1 MITVTSN
8 TQAIMPGRSARFL
21 ASGGTQPYS
30 YAVAPDGA
38 GGTID
43 PLTGVYQAPATLNA
57 NPARM
62 SDTILVTDAVAD
74 EGSRS
79 ILIGSVFM
87 LICDIIQ
94 REMGLGANQV
104 YAWDQKI
111 NIPKDS
117 ELYVAVGVMSVKPFS
132 NVRKYEGSEDGL
144 MESQYAN
151 FRALISI
158 DILSR
163 SPAARDRKEEIVLA
177 LGSNYSQSQQ
187 EHNAFNIGKITSS
200 FVNLS
205 EIDGAAIP
213 YRYSIMTH
221 VLYVITK
228 SKPINYYDQFSLN
241 LQGKL
246 LTETGEQLTTE
257 DDDPLTVGETI
268 EP

>member
-21 ASGGTQPYS
+21 ASGGTPPYVFSVQP
-30 YAVAPDGA
+30 AGA
-38 GGTID
+38 GGAID
-43 PLTGVYQAPATLNA
+43 PSSGVYQAPATLPGD
-57 NPARM
+57 PARM
-62 SDTILVTDAVAD
+62 GDTILVTDALAD
-74 EGSRS
+74 TGSRG

-94 REMGLGANQV
+94 REMGLGPKQV

-132 NVRKYEGSEDGL
+132 NVRKYDGSGPGL
-144 MESQYAN
+144 TESQYAN
-151 FRALISI
+151 FRALINI

-187 EHNAFNIGKITSS
+187 ELNAFNIGKITSS

-205 EIDGAAIP
+205 EVDGAAIP
-213 YRYSIMTH
+213 YRYSITTH
-221 VLYVITK
+221 VLYVVTK
-228 SKPINYYDQFSLN
+228 SKPIDYYDQFSLV
-241 LQGKL
+241 
-246 LTETGEQLTTE
+246 ETK
-257 DDDPLTVGETI
+257 I